1 MVKDIRSGSASSHIS
16 NLTNVNGILYFVAD
30 DGVHGSELWKSDGT
44 SAGTIMVK
52 DIRSG
57 HASSSIAYLT
67 KLNNNNIIFKANDGN
82 SGSELW
88 KSDGTSAGTTLVKD
102 IVPGTGGSYPKRLTN
117 IGNIVYF
124 TLFNPSSVSYELY
137 KSDGTNAGTVL
148 LKSFSVTLYSN
159 FFSLVKLENKLIF
172 GIKKRNGK
180 VEVWVSKGSSNNT
193 VKIKEFDVRNIDF
206 IGIVNNRLLISV
218 QTSEKTSLWSTDG
231 TVAGT
236 KEIFSESF

>member
-16 NLTNVNGILYFVAD
+16 NLTNVNGVLYFVAD
-30 DGVHGSELWKSDGT
+30 DGVHGSELWKSNGT
-44 SAGTIMVK
+44 SAGTVMVK
-52 DIRSG
+52 DIHSG
-57 HASSSIAYLT
+57 SIDSNPSYLIKVASSVYFRAD
-67 KLNNNNIIFKANDGN
+67 DGVH
-82 SGSELW
+82 GSELW